1 MQQGKFF
8 TAQLDHL
15 AGSYLTFVF
24 SSSHQIIFLQKIN
37 FVFFCAG
44 KKSKI
49 TVPEAIA
56 ASFCMLHQQ
65 FVQHDSAFLKL
76 INILLNTAGISS

>member
-8 TAQLDHL
+8 TAQLDYL

-44 KKSKI
+44 KKSI
-49 TVPEAIA
+49 NTAEAIA
-56 ASFCMLHQQ
+56 ACLCMLHHQ
-65 FVQHDSAFLKL
+65 FVPCDTSF
-76 INILLNTAGISS
+76 